1 MDANVSRLYFDLA
14 GAATDDAI
22 RALLTVTTADHQAY
36 EAHIQTPHF
45 RKYKDGTADM
55 VRSLKLIDTMPLVM
69 ADFLKKAQ

>member
-1 MDANVSRLYFDLA
+1 MFPVSIS
-14 GAATDDAI
+14 TWP
-22 RALLTVTTADHQAY
+22 ALLRTMRSVRCTVTTADHQAY